1 MRSDELTKL
10 ALKAAAG
17 DEDALDALVKN
28 EKPYLDK
35 WLGARCGANNPLYSE
50 IEDISQEIMVQ
61 LVRSIG
67 SFKGEASFPTWWNSL
82 RWKRWCQFL
91 RARAA
96 WRRWFVLCDYDG
108 GYSTADLETMAGG
121 CEVESEL
128 ESQEEFDY
136 LVGLA
141 NERSREVLRLR
152 YGEGEKLTDIAKA
165 LGIGYEKARSR
176 SRWGEK
182 RIREKLR
189 RMEK

>member
-1 MRSDELTKL
+1 MTGDELTKL

-17 DEDALDALVKN
+17 DRDALDALVKN

-35 WLGARCGANNPLYSE
+35 WLLRRCGPNSPLYSE
-50 IEDISQEIMVQ
+50 LDDIGQEIMVQ

-67 SFKGEASFPTWWNSL
+67 SFEGRSSFLNWFISL
-82 RWKRWCQFL
+82 RWKRWCDFM
-91 RARAA
+91 RRR
-96 WRRWFVLCDYDG
+96 RRWWEYDG
-108 GYSTADLETMAGG
+108 RYLRGDLDVMAGS
-121 CEVESEL
+121 CELESEL